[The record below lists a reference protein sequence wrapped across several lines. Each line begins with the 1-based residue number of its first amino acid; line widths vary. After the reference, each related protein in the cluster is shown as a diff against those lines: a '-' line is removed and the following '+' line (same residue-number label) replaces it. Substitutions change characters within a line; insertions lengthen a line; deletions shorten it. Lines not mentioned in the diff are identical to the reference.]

1 MLVALFAVYHV
12 FAVISSVICN
22 HSLRCV
28 YFTNFIKLI
37 GKLKK
42 ILSMQKWTHVN
53 LHLLVSA
60 LEQTRAK

>member
-12 FAVISSVICN
+12 FAVTSSVIYN
-22 HSLRCV
+22 HGQGCV

-42 ILSMQKWTHVN
+42 FLSMQKWIHVN